1 MVLIQQSGIYSGH
14 GKDTKVNFTLSSS
27 GDFQGFLNAV
37 FERLKQF
44 LECCE
49 YFLPTWLASFDPS
62 SKYKALICFITS
74 AAFCVL

>member
-1 MVLIQQSGIYSGH
+1 MKQSGIYLTLEIAKRLKFIS
-14 GKDTKVNFTLSSS
+14 LSSS

-49 YFLPTWLASFDPS
+49 YFLPTWLSSFDPRLFIS
-62 SKYKALICFITS
+62 ILNTFTQALIEDQ
-74 AAFCVL
+74 